1 MAFGWNSCAIP
12 RVAQKGSWDGG
23 GASFGQKEDTGG
35 IILGDNPV
43 GHYFVLDDLVSR
55 TLSNFRKSYDCVTEN
70 ARRRQ
75 KIC

>member
-1 MAFGWNSCAIP
+1 MG
-12 RVAQKGSWDGG
+12 RGG
-23 GASFGQKEDTGG
+23 DSFGQKEDTGG

>member
-1 MAFGWNSCAIP
+1 MGGILAPSPGLP
-12 RVAQKGSWDGG
+12 KKVHGKGGD
-23 GASFGQKEDTGG
+23 SFGQKEDTGG

-43 GHYFVLDDLVSR
+43 GHYFVLDDLVSG

-70 ARRRQ
+70 TRRRQ